1 MCESEMM
8 GRATPARVTPSQRLP
23 RTDGGRRCSLYHQRH
38 RKVTVIRTPSP
49 IERKQH
55 GEFAKARGAR
65 NCVARVNMR
74 RSRPMLLAR
83 ESDREGM
90 GTMGGRSKAVRGK
103 DLGLLFLGQAR
114 AQHVKFL
121 SRAEHCEPEPR

>member
-1 MCESEMM
+1 M
-8 GRATPARVTPSQRLP
+8 
-23 RTDGGRRCSLYHQRH
+23 
-38 RKVTVIRTPSP
+38 
-49 IERKQH
+49 
-55 GEFAKARGAR
+55 
-65 NCVARVNMR
+65 ARVNMR

-90 GTMGGRSKAVRGK
+90 GTMGGRSKPVRGK